1 MAVNIEDIKKLRHM
15 TGAGMMDCKNA
26 LAETGGDIDAAIEI
40 IRKKGQAVAAKREDR
55 EAAEGCVLSAVKP
68 GFAAIVALKCETDFV
83 AKNESFRQLTKDIL
97 DAALAASAKSLDEVK
112 ALKIGDRTVEE
123 RITDEIGKTGEKMEL
138 GAYEYVEAPSVAGY
152 DHLGNKL
159 ATIVGLNME
168 GVDEYTGKEIAMQVA
183 AMNPVAVD
191 RDSVPQ
197 SIKDGEYT
205 VAVEKTKAEQV
216 HKAVEAAIRKAGI
229 NPNLVDSEDH
239 IESNMAKGWLTQEE
253 ADKAREIA
261 KTTAEAKAANL
272 PEQMIKNI
280 AQGRMNKFFK
290 ENCLMEQEYH
300 RDGKMTVGQYLES
313 VKKGLAV
320 ASFKRVNLNE
330 D

>member
-123 RITDEIGKTGEKMEL
+123 KITDEIGKTGEKMEL

-159 ATIVGLNME
+159 ATIIGLNME
-168 GVDEYTGKEIAMQVA
+168 GVDDYTGKEIAMQVA

-320 ASFKRVNLNE
+320 VAFKRVNLNE

>member
-1 MAVNIEDIKKLRHM
+1 M
-15 TGAGMMDCKNA
+15 
-26 LAETGGDIDAAIEI
+26 
-40 IRKKGQAVAAKREDR
+40 
-55 EAAEGCVLSAVKP
+55 
-68 GFAAIVALKCETDFV
+68 
-83 AKNESFRQLTKDIL
+83 
-97 DAALAASAKSLDEVK
+97 K

-123 RITDEIGKTGEKMEL
+123 KITDEIGKTGEKMEL

-272 PEQMIKNI
+272 PEQMINNI

-320 ASFKRVNLNE
+320 AAFKRVNLNE